1 MVTESL
7 RRTYQDQTT
16 SSALK
21 VFCVSNTEYW
31 EHRQKPK
38 EEALPVLRLSGILDV
53 RKNCISIVA
62 ESQLCAATEY
72 MKNTIPALLGSIELW
87 VQSGSGSASA
97 ERKRDIRNVLD
108 RMQSELDGVSSW
120 KI

>member
-1 MVTESL
+1 MVTQSL
-7 RRTYQDQTT
+7 QRTYQDQITG
-16 SSALK
+16 SALK

-31 EHRQKPK
+31 VLRQKPK

-72 MKNTIPALLGSIELW
+72 VKNTIPALLGSIELW
-87 VQSGSGSASA
+87 VQSGSGSANA

-108 RMQSELDGVSSW
+108 RMRSELDGVSSS